1 MATTIARQVSTRI
14 KSHLD
19 AGQTFIGGADLGN
32 STSLYKT
39 GETII
44 QIPSFVGVGNLDD
57 LLNARLGS
65 GGSAVLKTGEYAIE
79 HGGVCYFVGQ
89 LAVDQLADASTQRGD
104 YNRYTNG
111 HTLLLLM
118 ALTAAAHPG
127 LDSIKVRLVTGLP
140 IKLFKE
146 RPALKN
152 DVRAA
157 LEGTHFYTFHD
168 SNGSRAIALDIE
180 AVGVVMEGLAAAKA
194 FGEKGK
200 PMLVVDIGGG
210 SFDAAYIDAR
220 GEVVESRSGSLMHN
234 GSERIGEMISMEFR
248 RQYGRALTP
257 NEIDEVLR
265 NYLQHS
271 DTTIYESGERIITLA
286 SVQRAIDTV
295 TASGNSFL
303 SQKLGPRPGSD
314 AALAFVIGGAAR
326 YVRPTL
332 HCRVEMPQTPERT
345 NVEAYA
351 AFAQQAEINGAW
363 PKKAV

>member
-1 MATTIARQVSTRI
+1 MATTIARQVTNRI
-14 KSHLD
+14 KSQLD

-39 GETII
+39 GETVV

-65 GGSAVLKTGEYAIE
+65 GGNGALKSGEYAVE
-79 HGGVCYFVGQ
+79 HGGICYFVGQ

-104 YNRYTNG
+104 YNRYANG

-118 ALTAAAHPG
+118 ALVAAAHPG
-127 LDSIKVRLVTGLP
+127 LDSVKVRLVTGLP

-146 RPALKN
+146 RPSLKN
-152 DVRAA
+152 EVRTA

-168 SNGSRAIALDIE
+168 VRGSRSIALEIE

-210 SFDAAYIDAR
+210 SFDIAFINTD
-220 GEVVESRSGSLMHN
+220 GEVVEMRSGSLMDN
-234 GSERIGEMISMEFR
+234 GSERVGEMMSAEFR

-257 NEIDEVLR
+257 NEIETALR
-265 NYLQHS
+265 NYLQHKE
-271 DTTIYESGERIITLA
+271 TTIYESGERVITVA
-286 SVQRAIDTV
+286 NVQRAIDTV
-295 TASGNSFL
+295 AAAGDSFL
-303 SQKLGPRPGSD
+303 SRKLGPRPGSD
-314 AALAFVIGGAAR
+314 AAMAFVIGGAAR
-326 YVRPTL
+326 YIKPKL
-332 HCRVEMPQTPERT
+332 HCVVHSPEAPERT

-351 AFAQQAEINGAW
+351 AFAERAEANGAW